1 MDKLDKINKIV
12 SRLDLYVMNDEKLID
27 HQSVIE
33 IVMESALGWGEI
45 ILQEKTK
52 ENYVRFLVDSRV
64 LERVNEGTYRFCGE
78 RWTYAR
84 EKVETALNA
93 RPLSMNQSLA
103 VDMLASGCSD
113 AETAA
118 QIGMDRSTVWR
129 WRNTSRSFI
138 AQLAAAKQSRS
149 EQVEVAI
156 EAVR

>member
-1 MDKLDKINKIV
+1 MDKLDKINRIV
-12 SRLDLYVMNDEKLID
+12 SRLDLYVMNDGKLID

-33 IVMESALGWGEI
+33 IVMEAALGWGEI

-52 ENYVRFLVDSRV
+52 ANYVRFLVDSRV
-64 LERVNEGTYRFCGE
+64 LERVNEDTYRFYGD

-84 EKVETALNA
+84 EKVEDALNA

-118 QIGMDRSTVWR
+118 QVGVDRSTVWR
-129 WRNTSRSFI
+129 WRTSSRSFI
-138 AQLAAAKQSRS
+138 AQLSAAKQERT
-149 EQVEVAI
+149 ERIEVTI